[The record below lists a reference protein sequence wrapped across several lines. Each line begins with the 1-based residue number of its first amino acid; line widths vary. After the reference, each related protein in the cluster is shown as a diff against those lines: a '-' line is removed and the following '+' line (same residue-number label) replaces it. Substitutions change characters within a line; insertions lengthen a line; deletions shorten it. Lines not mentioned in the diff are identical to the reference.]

1 MNELLAYLV
10 AAPGLWIL
18 VALVFAIGMVALAGP
33 EPKARAARRMS
44 RDL

>member
-18 VALVFAIGMVALAGP
+18 IALAFVSGISALAGP
-33 EPKARAARRMS
+33 EPKAKPGRRMS